1 MAASFEADWQRA
13 RSWLK
18 NEKVTRN
25 SAKVRLSCCL
35 CLVLFVFVCICL
47 SLFVF
52 VCSFWPQVP
61 DLSNIKTEAE
71 LYTYLKDGTELCRM
85 IGIVTKGTVLE
96 KITYR

>member
-1 MAASFEADWQRA
+1 MGEGTELAEERESYPKFSKGE
-13 RSWLK
+13 
-18 NEKVTRN
+18 EETRWT
-25 SAKVRLSCCL
+25 VLSHLLNC
-35 CLVLFVFVCICL
+35 
-47 SLFVF
+47 
-52 VCSFWPQVP
+52 PQVP